1 MYLIP
6 LVRTSRAIAA
16 CTILPNHPLIAITAS
31 ETVSYII
38 PFINNSPLNAIN
50 NMILF
55 LFYYISY
62 NESALDVMEQ
72 FKNKY
77 KREYI
82 IEFISTLT
90 YLFIYF
96 YNI

>member
-16 CTILPNHPLIAITAS
+16 STILPNHPFIAITTS
-31 ETVSYII
+31 ETISYII

-50 NMILF
+50 HMILF

-62 NESALDVMEQ
+62 NESALAVMEQ

-82 IEFISTLT
+82 LEFISILT

>member
-1 MYLIP
+1 
-6 LVRTSRAIAA
+6 
-16 CTILPNHPLIAITAS
+16 
-31 ETVSYII
+31 
-38 PFINNSPLNAIN
+38 
-50 NMILF
+50 MILF